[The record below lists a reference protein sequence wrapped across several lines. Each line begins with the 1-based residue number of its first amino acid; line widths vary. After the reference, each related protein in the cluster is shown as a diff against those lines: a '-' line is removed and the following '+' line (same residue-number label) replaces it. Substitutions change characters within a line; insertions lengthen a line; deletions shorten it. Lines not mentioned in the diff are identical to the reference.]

1 MDLERTKKTNKKD
14 EGIYYLAE
22 SQKQQQRLISV
33 LKGLN
38 DILKTCKKMK
48 PEDIVRNREDVLDN
62 IEIKEEDYIKKSSE
76 ISNTMYNLYDCT
88 KKLEEINVIMQ
99 QIKGIMNTSRPEIF
113 TAEAL
118 YMHNLRPEIIAAE
131 ALHIHN
137 SRPEII
143 AIGQNNKDN
152 MFSNIGTSDVSSGG
166 RKRKNKTNRKRR
178 KYAVKNSKRRI

>member
-99 QIKGIMNTSRPEIF
+99 QIKEIMNTS
-113 TAEAL
+113 
-118 YMHNLRPEIIAAE
+118 RPEIIAAE

-143 AIGQNNKDN
+143 AAEQNNKY
-152 MFSNIGTSDVSSGG
+152 NIYSTKALSDVSSSGG

-178 KYAVKNSKRRI
+178 KYVVKNSKRRI

>member
-14 EGIYYLAE
+14 EGIYYLEE
-22 SQKQQQRLISV
+22 SEKQKQRLISV

-88 KKLEEINVIMQ
+88 KKLEKINVIMQ
-99 QIKGIMNTSRPEIF
+99 QIKEIMNTSRPEI
-113 TAEAL
+113 
-118 YMHNLRPEIIAAE
+118 IAAE
-131 ALHIHN
+131 
-137 SRPEII
+137 
-143 AIGQNNKDN
+143 QNNKY
-152 MFSNIGTSDVSSGG
+152 NIYSTKALSDVSSSGG

-178 KYAVKNSKRRI
+178 KYVVKNSKRRI